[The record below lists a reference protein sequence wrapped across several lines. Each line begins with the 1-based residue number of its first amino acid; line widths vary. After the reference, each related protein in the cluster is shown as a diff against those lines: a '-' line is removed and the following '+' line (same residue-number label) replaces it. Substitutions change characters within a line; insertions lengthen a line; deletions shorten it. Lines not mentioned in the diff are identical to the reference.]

1 MIILGKFF
9 EVGKKR
15 ETVSESPLREFRGW
29 RWQLRGILPS
39 FSKHPAPPLL
49 DSICVPNN
57 NNCCLYIFHEK
68 GEINPANHSFFIS
81 IVRRLTSVV
90 KNYKFLAWSHHF
102 RIPKKLYSP
111 DPTDPELFVQITENG
126 NPPSKKQS
134 PERPCYS
141 CVKALSHWR
150 RRRRDNRDWSVAA
163 TRETKNS
170 LRSHQS
176 GDVAATAP
184 CLYIPR
190 STTRSIIRWCQHT
203 LSHVIT
209 KLGQTASSSVAEKS
223 LQRLLSLQQVS
234 ETSRRRLLSLQQV
247 SETSRG
253 TSPQSRVKLVSATNG
268 DVAETSPRPAG
279 DWKKSP
285 KKSNM
290 FDFSA
295 TPRRTGLSPGDV
307 AATSRRRRGD
317 VSVTSGDS
325 SRQLVA
331 N

>member
-1 MIILGKFF
+1 MCG
-9 EVGKKR
+9 
-15 ETVSESPLREFRGW
+15 
-29 RWQLRGILPS
+29 
-39 FSKHPAPPLL
+39 
-49 DSICVPNN
+49 
-57 NNCCLYIFHEK
+57 
-68 GEINPANHSFFIS
+68 
-81 IVRRLTSVV
+81 V
-90 KNYKFLAWSHHF
+90 KYL
-102 RIPKKLYSP
+102 
-111 DPTDPELFVQITENG
+111 
-126 NPPSKKQS
+126 
-134 PERPCYS
+134 
-141 CVKALSHWR
+141 KALSHWW
-150 RRRRDNRDWSVAA
+150 RRRRDYRDWLVAA
-163 TRETKNS
+163 TRETQNS

-209 KLGQTASSSVAEKS
+209 KVGQTASSSVAEKS
-223 LQRLLSLQQVS
+223 PQRLLSLQQVS
-234 ETSRRRLLSLQQV
+234 ERSQRHLLSLQQV
-247 SETSRG
+247 SERSRRRRGDVSSVTG

-295 TPRRTGLSPGDV
+295 T
-307 AATSRRRRGD
+307 
-317 VSVTSGDS
+317 SGDS

-331 N
+331 S